1 MDEFRDMNNFS
12 PNHLSEEQMILH
24 FYDEPGSGTAG
35 GAASHLSEC
44 AECQQRFASLR
55 TLLNSVDT
63 MRVPERGDGYGA
75 EVWKRVEWRMRG
87 VRPAARSS
95 SQWKQWAAIAAMLAV
110 GIGGYAIGKWQQ
122 QTARPELSDVASKV
136 LMVALTEH
144 LERSQVVMK
153 ELSNV
158 AEPDIR
164 YEREE
169 ASDLLESNRLYRQS
183 AARQGDTQTVVLLE
197 DLERLLTEIAH
208 SPDKL
213 GAAELEALR
222 QRIEDES
229 FKVKVLSSHLERQA
243 ADREKRGNNKL

>member
-24 FYDEPGSGTAG
+24 FYDEPGGDAAG
-35 GAASHLSEC
+35 HLSKC
-44 AECQQRFASLR
+44 AECRSRFAALR

-63 MRVPERGDGYGA
+63 LRVPERGDDYGA
-75 EVWKRVEWRMRG
+75 QVWKRVEWKMRG
-87 VRPAARSS
+87 VRPSRSRL
-95 SQWKQWAAIAAMLAV
+95 QWKQWGAIAAMLLV
-110 GIGGYAIGKWQQ
+110 GVSGYFIGKRESR
-122 QTARPELSDVASKV
+122 RPEVDDVAPKV
-136 LMVALTEH
+136 LLVALTEH

-153 ELSNV
+153 ELSNASV
-158 AEPDIR
+158 PDMS
-164 YEREE
+164 YERDE

-213 GAAELEALR
+213 GPAELEALR

-229 FKVKVLSSHLERQA
+229 FKVKVLSSHLERRA
-243 ADREKRGNNKL
+243 VEREKRGNNKL